1 MHSVL
6 FVCTGNQF
14 RSPIAAEAFREQL
27 TRDGRGRWDVS
38 SAGTWTSTGR
48 RSPREALQAARSL
61 GLDIEDHTTRMLDQ
75 SMLEEADLV
84 LVMES
89 GHKESI
95 QVEFPFARRKVHL
108 LTQVV
113 EGVSYDIPDPAGANG
128 NAEKIL
134 RDLVE
139 LVQSGADRIY
149 RLVENG

>member
-1 MHSVL
+1 MYSVL

-27 TRDGRGRWDVS
+27 LRDGRGRWAVS

-61 GLDIEDHTTRMLDQ
+61 GLNIEDHTTRMLDQ
-75 SMLEEADLV
+75 SMLEDADVV
-84 LVMES
+84 LVMET

-128 NAEKIL
+128 DAEKIL
-134 RDLVE
+134 RNLVDM
-139 LVQSGADRIY
+139 VQSGADRIY